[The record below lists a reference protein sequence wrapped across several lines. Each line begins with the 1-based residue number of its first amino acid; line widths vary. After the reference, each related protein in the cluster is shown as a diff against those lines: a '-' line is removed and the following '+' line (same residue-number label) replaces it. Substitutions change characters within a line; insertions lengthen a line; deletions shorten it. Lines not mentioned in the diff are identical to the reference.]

1 MPIYNCEKCGY
12 TASQKRHIEQHINR
26 KTPCDMSLKKLNAD
40 HNNKITATRVKQK
53 PRKQEPHTSEEE
65 PHTSKEEP
73 PTSEED
79 KPLEKNT
86 DEYILDMIGQL
97 VPNDYE
103 NVADFIGVYINNTLT
118 EEQRLNFIEILMNE
132 TEGINEE

>member
-26 KTPCDMSLKKLNAD
+26 KTPCDMSLNKLNAD
-40 HNNKITATRVKQK
+40 HNNQITATRVK
-53 PRKQEPHTSEEE
+53 RKSHKREPPTSE
-65 PHTSKEEP
+65 KEP

-103 NVADFIGVYINNTLT
+103 SVADFIGVYINNTLT